1 MRQRVDFMTAS
12 FPEDAA
18 TYTSRQRRKDEE
30 VERIHKLEEA
40 MLQSREQEL
49 NMDARMQ
56 EEIKQQVA
64 IQLSQRKSTSEHG
77 VNVSPP

>member
-1 MRQRVDFMTAS
+1 MRQRVDFMAAS
-12 FPEDAA
+12 FPKDAA
-18 TYTSRQRRKDEE
+18 TYTSHQRRKDEE